1 MCRVEPHRLVMRP
14 VPPENHIRA
23 WRKLPQVQSE
33 WTPTKELLRDVTL
46 QTAFNFSH
54 ELGAWAFAGLAVGH
68 AAAALFHHFVLRD
81 EVLESMAPVI
91 AMARPKQEL
100 ATSHIVP
107 ETLSGN
113 KCDQLAVL
121 LTRRG
126 NGDEPTKRHDAPDTS
141 GISQS
146 SL

>member
-1 MCRVEPHRLVMRP
+1 M
-14 VPPENHIRA
+14 NF
-23 WRKLPQVQSE
+23 
-33 WTPTKELLRDVTL
+33 LL
-46 QTAFNFSH
+46 
-54 ELGAWAFAGLAVGH
+54 
-68 AAAALFHHFVLRD
+68 FVL
-81 EVLESMAPVI
+81 EIVLVVAGI
-91 AMARPKQEL
+91 ALVPTRSEL
-100 ATSHIVP
+100 SHIVP

-126 NGDEPTKRHDAPDTS
+126 NSDEPTKRHDAPDTS

>member
-1 MCRVEPHRLVMRP
+1 LWP
-14 VPPENHIRA
+14 
-23 WRKLPQVQSE
+23 
-33 WTPTKELLRDVTL
+33 ELLSCQRGPNYGFAIIEKSTSVSRETL
-46 QTAFNFSH
+46 CTLI
-54 ELGAWAFAGLAVGH
+54 ERPRTDGGGYERPRRLGRGH

-107 ETLSGN
+107 VTLSGN

-121 LTRRG
+121 LARRG
-126 NGDEPTKRHDAPDTS
+126 NSDEPTKRHDAPDTS